1 MAKPQ
6 VEVTNTFDE
15 WRLSTNQI
23 SNNMG
28 DLADVYTSPVAST
41 GVPQN
46 TKPADVILA
55 LNNLEERKLNEIDPV
70 ITGTVTINGDLDVNT
85 GNVTGDGSGLT
96 NLNGSNVTT
105 GTVAAARLGS
115 GTSNN
120 TTILEGDN
128 VWIPKTQLITDL
140 GLATTA
146 SVTADAIT
154 MAIALG

>member
-70 ITGTVTINGDLDVNT
+70 MTGTVTINGDLDVNT
-85 GNVTGDGSGLT
+85 GNITGDGSGLT
-96 NLNGSNVTT
+96 NLNGSNVAT

-115 GTSNN
+115 GTTNN

-128 VWIPKTQLITDL
+128 VWIPKSQLITDL

>member
-120 TTILEGDN
+120 TTI
-128 VWIPKTQLITDL
+128 PAK
-140 GLATTA
+140 
-146 SVTADAIT
+146 
-154 MAIALG
+154 

>member
-70 ITGTVTINGDLDVNT
+70 MTGTVTINGDLDVNT
-85 GNVTGDGSGLT
+85 GNITGDGSGLT
-96 NLNGSNVTT
+96 NLNGSNVAT

-115 GTSNN
+115 GTTNN

-128 VWIPKTQLITDL
+128 VWIPKSQLITDL

-146 SVTADAIT
+146 SVTTDAIT

>member
-70 ITGTVTINGDLDVNT
+70 MTGTVTINGDLDVNT
-85 GNVTGDGSGLT
+85 GNITGDGSGLT
-96 NLNGSNVTT
+96 NLNGSNVAT

-115 GTSNN
+115 GTTNN

-128 VWIPKTQLITDL
+128 VWIPKSQLITDL

-146 SVTADAIT
+146 SASSDAIV